1 MSSHEKVTAS
11 GEMVGRISLILSAFT
26 AQDVSLGVSEIA
38 RRSGLPKSSVSRIT
52 RELVR
57 IQFLESVQGSLRPGI
72 RLFELGQLAAHPRD
86 LRKLAL
92 PSMADVRNATGQ
104 TIHLAVLDRT
114 EVVYIEI
121 LPGAQGPRLP
131 SRVGGRLP
139 AHATAVGKA
148 LLAFADDEQV
158 THVLDGS
165 ELVRVGPNT
174 ITSPTLLR
182 TQLRKVRRDGVAFEW
197 QESGPYV
204 ACVAAPVL
212 THDGQ
217 PIAALSVSSR
227 LTNWDEERFKSAVST
242 AAAALSRT
250 IATGLGRLKMP
261 DPRSLRPRR

>member
-1 MSSHEKVTAS
+1 MPSPDKLTAS
-11 GEMVGRISLILSAFT
+11 GEMVSRVSAILSVFT
-26 AQDVSLGVSEIA
+26 AQDAALGVSEIA
-38 RRSGLPKSSVSRIT
+38 RRSGLPKSTVSRIT

-57 IQFLESVQGSLRPGI
+57 IQFLESVRGSLRPGI
-72 RLFELGQLAAHPRD
+72 RLFELGQLAARPRD

-104 TIHLAVLDRT
+104 TIHLAVRDKAD
-114 EVVYIEI
+114 VVYIEI

-139 AHATAVGKA
+139 VHATAVGKA
-148 LLAFADDEQV
+148 LLAFADDDQIA
-158 THVLDGS
+158 HAIDQR

-212 THDGQ
+212 LQDGT

-227 LTNWDEERFKSAVST
+227 LANWDEERFRSAVST
-242 AAAALSRT
+242 AAAALGRT
-250 IATGLGRLKMP
+250 IATGLGRLQLP
-261 DPRSLRPRR
+261 DPASFGSRA